1 MGTAVLNSS
10 PGKEADLWEKV
21 QNAYAQSRAYR
32 AGDDPDYAK
41 ALAEY
46 QRVVFGLP
54 RTNLISFP
62 TGVRR

>member
-1 MGTAVLNSS
+1 MSNGYHVS
-10 PGKEADLWEKV
+10 PIETQLWEKV
-21 QNAYAQSRAYR
+21 RAAYTASRSYR

-54 RTNLISFP
+54 PTNVIPFP
-62 TGVRR
+62 LRRRQ